1 MADIIDDD
9 IDPDE
14 IPEDVVDEKYQDIR
28 KTAVAPRNVN
38 VPNDGSGRNKSY
50 TAAQEETNKLTD
62 MQATFRHLLPNYSIT
77 EINDI
82 AQAIMMARIFPQN
95 FRPLFRK
102 IVVMVMRANPDLDP
116 ELVQIQVNSAMTIGY
131 DGRCRVEFVEVAG
144 VLGDEEGLAMGNS
157 MMR

>member
-1 MADIIDDD
+1 MPILGAGC
-9 IDPDE
+9 
-14 IPEDVVDEKYQDIR
+14 V
-28 KTAVAPRNVN
+28 
-38 VPNDGSGRNKSY
+38 
-50 TAAQEETNKLTD
+50 
-62 MQATFRHLLPNYSIT
+62 
-77 EINDI
+77 
-82 AQAIMMARIFPQN
+82 
-95 FRPLFRK
+95 FRK